1 MVGSSGPQKP
11 VSKAIQSQVDI
22 NIAFYEL
29 ASKVMQ
35 YHLSLSICKKQ
46 VIKASP

>member
-1 MVGSSGPQKP
+1 MVGSSWCQNH

-29 ASKVMQ
+29 ASEGMQ
-35 YHLSLSICKKQ
+35 YHLSLSI
-46 VIKASP
+46 